1 MAKELYRVNVNC
13 SYTSTGARALS
24 KSDNRKGVAV
34 TLAPNSNIDD
44 ATPTV
49 QKGNSGGTGVDKD
62 IYGVLLYIDEGS
74 DRARVCTDG
83 IVRMKTVASATTA
96 DCSKGVVLSPT
107 AAVSPAPSNDGKVD
121 VADPQEGNF
130 KIVAV
135 TGNDILVDLGSNPAV
150 VS

>member
-1 MAKELYRVNVNC
+1 MAKELYRVNVDC

-83 IVRMKTVASATTA
+83 IVRVRATGTPSMS
-96 DCSKGVVLSPT
+96 DCSKGVVLSST
-107 AAVSPAPSNDGKVD
+107 ANSNGLVE
-121 VADPQEGNF
+121 VAADEEGNF

-135 TGNDILVDLGSNPAV
+135 SGNDMLVDLHSNPAV
-150 VS
+150 VT

>member
-1 MAKELYRVNVNC
+1 MLIQ
-13 SYTSTGARALS
+13 STGARALS

-83 IVRMKTVASATTA
+83 IVRVRATGTPSTS
-96 DCSKGVVLSPT
+96 DCSKGVVLSST
-107 AAVSPAPSNDGKVD
+107 ANSNGLVE
-121 VADPQEGNF
+121 VAADEEGNF

-135 TGNDILVDLGSNPAV
+135 SGNDMLVDLHSNPAV
-150 VS
+150 VT